1 MGISKDLTESWNTS
15 LAADLKESTPI
26 QKNIDYFINAQKSLV
41 ISYEDEQKS
50 YIKEKINEIQND
62 ATNKKIS
69 NALKTINTIG
79 GRKKSNKLRIKAK
92 DDNERVKL
100 WHNHFKELLG
110 KNTQTINENE
120 QEWEIINGLDIN
132 TEPFTLEDLSKA
144 TSNISY
150 EKAVG
155 LDKYQLKYEN

>member
-79 GRKKSNKLRIKAK
+79 GRKKSKKLRIKAK

-155 LDKYQLKYEN
+155 LDKYQLKYDN